1 MITEL
6 TFMESEMDLLDRTAK
21 EMNLSYDVVRSND
34 GINTVAIEHEF
45 PHMLYYFGAAISN
58 NRKNDFIEWLD
69 NLK

>member
-6 TFMESEMDLLDRTAK
+6 TFMDSEMEVMDLTAK

-45 PHMLYYFGAAISN
+45 PHTLYYFGIAY
-58 NRKNDFIEWLD
+58 NRMN
-69 NLK
+69 